1 MKKLIDYSTKIP
13 EKDELSIGHKYPFN
27 ACQII
32 CSDNGLNINKL
43 LKLPLAKI
51 IKEKNEKKKN
61 LKYEQEKEKR
71 NDDKEENNKIIEKEN
86 EKEIIEN
93 ENKQEKINE
102 QKNEEYLEKQEKS
115 EKKIENKIEK
125 NENENMNEEK
135 KDKNNNDNDEKG
147 KENEI
152 YNQVNNQPNTNLQN
166 KEEETKEEKN
176 EKEEIKDSNEEK
188 DKTEEIKV
196 ISKEENKKEEQKNE
210 IFDDNFVS
218 SINDSG
224 EEEKDLEKEDEE
236 DIIDEKENEKIIN
249 EELLNYL
256 FSYLDNESSIQ
267 NEVLS
272 GYFNKITNFLLK
284 KNTIMIL
291 NYLYQNKETILNKL
305 LSNINQDSIGNIVE
319 NILNALS
326 EGVVTN
332 SDSYFSE
339 ILDLLLGL
347 ISKEDCSDYT
357 IEAVCQLLINS
368 IIYNNK
374 LKFTY
379 FFESTFMEKIKEVI
393 KKLYENKDKN
403 MKKIINL
410 IELITKINN
419 NILINLENRITP
431 NINLDAVKV
440 EIINILKAN
449 DRNSFQFYTLDNNI
463 KKNAENIIGIY
474 KLYLKNYC
482 VSLNEITLII
492 INDIISDNNIGKDN
506 KIFGLKNIY
515 KFEFI
520 CSVIDLCINNLQ
532 FDVEQ
537 RVFITEKIN
546 ELIKTK
552 IFNKIIDLYFI
563 YKNNNMYSNIFS
575 QIIQIIIND
584 KSSKELIDNIFINS
598 ENNQDKNLIN
608 LLINDIINNLKYIY
622 EESKNEMNSL
632 SFAQEIL
639 ILNGIFTSN
648 NSYLK
653 EIIEK
658 NPSYKFFNEMLVQN
672 VMNLFNK
679 KLYKINDNI
688 EQKKVDLFN
697 PYFDAQKE
705 QSDTNIPFS
714 LQSFSEI
721 ISLYL
726 LVYEKYNKNEDYTN
740 ILKENEE
747 LLEVSINLY
756 IYIYNYV

>member
-1 MKKLIDYSTKIP
+1 MKKLIDYATKIP
-13 EKDELSIGHKYPFN
+13 EKDELSLGYKYPFN
-27 ACQII
+27 ACQIL

-43 LKLPLAKI
+43 IKMPLTKI
-51 IKEKNEKKKN
+51 IKEKNEKKD
-61 LKYEQEKEKR
+61 EKEKE
-71 NDDKEENNKIIEKEN
+71 NDIKEKNNDINEKENIKEIIEKEN
-86 EKEIIEN
+86 EKEIIN
-93 ENKQEKINE
+93 TQKNKDSLEQQEKTEIINE
-102 QKNEEYLEKQEKS
+102 G
-115 EKKIENKIEK
+115 
-125 NENENMNEEK
+125 K
-135 KDKNNNDNDEKG
+135 KDNNNEVIDNC
-147 KENEI
+147 KENELNNKNI
-152 YNQVNNQPNTNLQN
+152 NQPNINLNN
-166 KEEETKEEKN
+166 KEEEIKIEKDQTKEEKI
-176 EKEEIKDSNEEK
+176 EKKVEMIGQNEETGKVEVKK
-188 DKTEEIKV
+188 D
-196 ISKEENKKEEQKNE
+196 ISKEENLKEEEKDELIN
-210 IFDDNFVS
+210 DNFVS
-218 SINDSG
+218 SINDTG
-224 EEEKDLEKEDEE
+224 EEEEKDLEKQDDE

-249 EELLNYL
+249 EELINYL
-256 FSYLDNESSIQ
+256 FSFLDNKSSIH

-284 KNTIMIL
+284 NNTIMIL

-305 LSNINQDSIGNIVE
+305 LSNIEQDSIGNIVE

-326 EGVVTN
+326 ENMVTMTN
-332 SDSYFSE
+332 SDNYCSD
-339 ILDLLLGL
+339 ILNFLLEL
-347 ISKEDCSDYT
+347 ISKEECSDGT
-357 IEAVCQLLINS
+357 MEAVCQLLINS

-374 LKFTY
+374 LKFSY
-379 FFESTFMEKIKEVI
+379 FFESKFMEKIKDI
-393 KKLYENKDKN
+393 MKKFFENKEKN
-403 MKKIINL
+403 WKKIINL
-410 IELITKINN
+410 IELVTKINN
-419 NILINLENRITP
+419 NILINLEKRITP
-431 NINLDAVKV
+431 NINLDAGKI
-440 EIINILKAN
+440 EIINIIKAN
-449 DRNSFQFYTLDNNI
+449 DRNSYQFYTLENDI
-463 KKNAENIIGIY
+463 KKNSENIIGTY
-474 KLYLKNYC
+474 KSYLKNYSI
-482 VSLNEITLII
+482 SLNEIILSII
-492 INDIISDNNIGKDN
+492 EDIISDNSIEKDN
-506 KIFGLKNIY
+506 KIFGLNNIY

-520 CSVIDLCINNLQ
+520 CSVIDLYINNLQ

-546 ELIKTK
+546 ELIKTGV
-552 IFNKIIDLYFI
+552 FNKIVDLYFI

-575 QIIQIIIND
+575 QIIQIIINGQ
-584 KSSKELIDNIFINS
+584 SPKELIDNIFINS

-639 ILNGIFTSN
+639 ILNGIFSSN

-688 EQKKVDLFN
+688 EQKKADLFN

-726 LVYEKYNKNEDYTN
+726 LVYEKYNKNEDYKD

-747 LLEVSINLY
+747 LLEVRIIFL
-756 IYIYNYV
+756 IYI

>member
-1 MKKLIDYSTKIP
+1 MKKLINYAIKIP

-43 LKLPLAKI
+43 LKMPLAKI
-51 IKEKNEKKKN
+51 IKEKKEKMKN
-61 LKYEQEKEKR
+61 LKDEQGKEKR
-71 NDDKEENNKIIEKEN
+71 NDEKEENIKIVEKENEKGN
-86 EKEIIEN
+86 EKEIIEK
-93 ENKQEKINE
+93 ENKKEKKNE
-102 QKNEEYLEKQEKS
+102 QKSEENLEKQEKIE
-115 EKKIENKIEK
+115 EKSEK
-125 NENENMNEEK
+125 NEIENMNEEK
-135 KDKNNNDNDEKG
+135 KDKNNNDEKD
-147 KENEI
+147 KEVEI
-152 YNQVNNQPNTNLQN
+152 INQINNQPNTNLQN
-166 KEEETKEEKN
+166 KEEEAKAEKK

-188 DKTEEIKV
+188 DKTEEIKD
-196 ISKEENKKEEQKNE
+196 ITKEENKKAEEKDE
-210 IFDDNFVS
+210 IIDDNFVS

-224 EEEKDLEKEDEE
+224 EEEKDLEKEEEE
-236 DIIDEKENEKIIN
+236 DIIDERENEKIIN

-256 FSYLDNESSIQ
+256 FSYLDNKSSIQ

-284 KNTIMIL
+284 KNTQIIL
-291 NYLYQNKETILNKL
+291 NYLYLNKETILYKL
-305 LSNINQDSIGNIVE
+305 LSNIGQDSIGNIVE

-326 EGVVTN
+326 EGMVTN
-332 SDSYFSE
+332 SDNYFSE
-339 ILDLLLGL
+339 ILDFLLDL
-347 ISKEDCSDYT
+347 ISKEECSDET
-357 IEAVCQLLINS
+357 VEAVCQLLINS

-379 FFESTFMEKIKEVI
+379 FFESTFMEKIKDII
-393 KKLYENKDKN
+393 KKLYESKDKN

-463 KKNAENIIGIY
+463 KKNAENIIGVY

-492 INDIISDNNIGKDN
+492 INDIISDNNIGKDK

-546 ELIKTK
+546 ELIKTGV
-552 IFNKIIDLYFI
+552 FNKIVDLYFI

-575 QIIQIIIND
+575 QIIQIIINGQ
-584 KSSKELIDNIFINS
+584 SPKELIDNIFINS

-622 EESKNEMNSL
+622 EESKNEMDSL

-639 ILNGIFTSN
+639 ILNAIFSSN

-658 NPSYKFFNEMLVQN
+658 NLSYKFFNEMLVQN

-726 LVYEKYNKNEDYTN
+726 LVYEKYNKNEDYKN

-756 IYIYNYV
+756 IYNYV